1 MANHKHDKLIP
12 SPFLTVTQ
20 YEKEFIKEGNRM
32 TAEAVAGV
40 VKYIA
45 KATAAAIKDKQ
56 GFLTTLEEDVNGTE
70 ENIVETE

>member
-12 SPFLTVTQ
+12 SPFTTVTQ

-45 KATAAAIKDKQ
+45 QAIAAAIKDKQ
-56 GFLTTLEEDVNGTE
+56 GFLTTLEEEVNGTE

>member
-12 SPFLTVTQ
+12 SPFPTVTQ

-45 KATAAAIKDKQ
+45 QATAAAIKDKQ
-56 GFLTTLEEDVNGTE
+56 GFLTTLEEDVNRME